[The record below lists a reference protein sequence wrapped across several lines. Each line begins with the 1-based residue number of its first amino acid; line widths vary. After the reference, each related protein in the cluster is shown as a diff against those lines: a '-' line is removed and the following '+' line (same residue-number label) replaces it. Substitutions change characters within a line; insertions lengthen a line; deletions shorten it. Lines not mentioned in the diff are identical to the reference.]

1 VGSDPQSRRA
11 VCKAEKRREQIR
23 KVNFAE
29 QIKGKGACL
38 LKSLARNTASR
49 GAVRGE
55 EGSLFR
61 LTIELEATQRGNGVA
76 EVAENEDCVTERR
89 EMAREAA
96 AQAQVATDGL

>member
-1 VGSDPQSRRA
+1 M
-11 VCKAEKRREQIR
+11 
-23 KVNFAE
+23 
-29 QIKGKGACL
+29 
-38 LKSLARNTASR
+38 
-49 GAVRGE
+49 RGE

-96 AQAQVATDGL
+96 AQAQVATDGLDAGAEFFLAHFRTQVLKEDVASGEGAFVFVLCGR

>member
-1 VGSDPQSRRA
+1 M
-11 VCKAEKRREQIR
+11 
-23 KVNFAE
+23 
-29 QIKGKGACL
+29 
-38 LKSLARNTASR
+38 
-49 GAVRGE
+49 RGE